1 MSAETKRKLAKLK
14 KDNFEKIVKFV
25 EEKNFKSKEDF
36 LAEYDYNNGVFKK
49 KNILFNSANKLVVK
63 ISQN

>member
-1 MSAETKRKLAKLK
+1 MSEETKRKLAKLK